1 MKVLHSNPSR
11 LNRCLMTGGVLFV
24 IWAHHAPAQERAI
37 LTTVATHTIVS
48 GSANTAELGDVVHG
62 RIDRP
67 GDFDVYLVTVAE
79 GTALDLEVE
88 ARSIGSLLDATLSL
102 SDENGTRLA
111 HKIDCDGLGGRI
123 RFTVPSSGRYFIA
136 VRGFGGSG
144 GPQHTYR
151 LTIGTTEPAPAD
163 RTIRKKMPTC
173 PKCIGLEGF
182 SLSRRQVTG
191 GSEVWHGFRD

>member
-1 MKVLHSNPSR
+1 MKVLHTSPSR

-37 LTTVATHTIVS
+37 LT
-48 GSANTAELGDVVHG
+48 AELGDVVHG
-62 RIDRP
+62 QIDRP

-111 HKIDCDGLGGRI
+111 HKIDCSGLGGRI
-123 RFTVPSSGRYFIA
+123 GFTVPSSGRYFIS

-144 GPQHTYR
+144 GSQHTYR

-163 RTIRKKMPTC
+163 RTASFERA
-173 PKCIGLEGF
+173 GF
-182 SLSRRQVTG
+182 G
-191 GSEVWHGFRD
+191 G